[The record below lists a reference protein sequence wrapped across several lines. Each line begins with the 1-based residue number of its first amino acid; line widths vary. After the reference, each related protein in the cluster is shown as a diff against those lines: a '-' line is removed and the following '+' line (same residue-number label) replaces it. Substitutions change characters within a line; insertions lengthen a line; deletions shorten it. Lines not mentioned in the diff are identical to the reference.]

1 MNRCSPNHP
10 ANAYRRVAM
19 QTAPPAQLVL
29 MLYDGAIRSLERALT
44 GFSKEDPVEFHETI
58 SNNILRA
65 QEIIRELARSLDM
78 NAGGEL
84 ARQLERLYD
93 YFDRRLMESNLN
105 KHEDG
110 IRDVIKR
117 MLTIR
122 NAWAAMLKGESDE
135 AGATRPQEQPAGC
148 ALATASTP

>member
-1 MNRCSPNHP
+1 MNQCSPNHP

-29 MLYDGAIRSLERALT
+29 MLYDGTIRFLERALT
-44 GFSKEDPVEFHETI
+44 GFSKDDPVEFHETI

-65 QEIIRELARSLDM
+65 QEIIRELARSLDL

-84 ARQLERLYD
+84 ARQLDRLYE

-117 MLTIR
+117 MSTIR
-122 NAWAAMLKGESDE
+122 NAWAAMLKGEGDQIAS
-135 AGATRPQEQPAGC
+135 TPTQETSAGC
-148 ALATASTP
+148 ALATASIP